1 MELIL
6 ETNLPNRFH
15 RGKVRDT
22 YDLSDRLLMI
32 ATDRISAFDSVLPCG
47 IPDKGIV
54 LNQLSAFWFQKTA
67 HIVPNHLIEVVDDA
81 DWLNQAYGEKV
92 CAGYYSFPPYVAR
105 RSMIVRKAERIDI
118 ECVVRGYIS
127 GSAWAEY
134 QEKGTVCGSPFPGGL
149 VESEKLPVPIF
160 TPTTKAAS
168 GHDEPI
174 TLTQMKNIV
183 GEIRTV
189 ELMEK
194 SMSIY
199 QYAHDFALER
209 GIIIADT
216 KFEFGL
222 VNGEVILI
230 DELLTPDSSR
240 FWDASKYQAGR
251 SQPSFDKQPVRD
263 WLIASGWDKEPP
275 APTLPPDI
283 IEQTAARYREAYRL
297 LTGKEI

>member
-1 MELIL
+1 MKLL
-6 ETNLPNRFH
+6 LSTDLPSPFH
-15 RGKVRDT
+15 KGKVRDT
-22 YDLSDRLLMI
+22 YDLGDRLLMI

-67 HIVPNHLIEVVDDA
+67 HLVPNHLIEVVDDV
-81 DWLNQAYGEKV
+81 DWLNQAYGEQICV
-92 CAGYYSFPPYVAR
+92 SYYSFPPYVAR
-105 RSMIVRKAERIDI
+105 RSMIVHKAERIDI

-134 QEKGTVCGSPFPGGL
+134 RESGAVADISLPKGL

-168 GHDEPI
+168 GHDEPV
-174 TLTQMKNIV
+174 TLDEMKRLLGEARTQ
-183 GEIRTV
+183 
-189 ELMEK
+189 ELIEK
-194 SMSIY
+194 SLSIY
-199 QYAHDFALER
+199 RYAHDFALER

-222 VNGEVILI
+222 VNGEAILI

-240 FWDASKYQAGR
+240 FWDVSKYQAGR

-263 WLIASGWDKEPP
+263 WLVASGWDKEPP
-275 APTLPPDI
+275 APMLPPDV
-283 IEQTAARYREAYRL
+283 IEQTAQRYREAYRL
-297 LTGKEI
+297 LTGKEV

>member
-6 ETNLPNRFH
+6 ETDLPNRFH

-22 YDLSDRLLMI
+22 YDLGDRLLMV

-54 LNQLSAFWFQKTA
+54 LNQLSAFWFRKTA
-67 HIVPNHLIEVVDDA
+67 HIVSNHLIEVVDDV

-92 CAGYYSFPPYVAR
+92 SAGHDSFPNYVAR

-134 QEKGTVCGSPFPGGL
+134 QEESTICGSPFPEGL
-149 VESEKLPVPIF
+149 VENEKLPVLIF

-174 TLTQMKNIV
+174 TLTEMKNLV

-199 QYAHDFALER
+199 QYAHDYALER

-222 VNGEVILI
+222 VNGEAILI
-230 DELLTPDSSR
+230 DEVLTPDSSR
-240 FWDASKYQAGR
+240 FWDASKYQAGQ

-263 WLIASGWDKEPP
+263 WLVAAGWDKEPP
-275 APTLPPDI
+275 APMLPHDV
-283 IEQTAARYREAYRL
+283 IEQTAERYREAYRL
-297 LTGKEI
+297 LTGMEV